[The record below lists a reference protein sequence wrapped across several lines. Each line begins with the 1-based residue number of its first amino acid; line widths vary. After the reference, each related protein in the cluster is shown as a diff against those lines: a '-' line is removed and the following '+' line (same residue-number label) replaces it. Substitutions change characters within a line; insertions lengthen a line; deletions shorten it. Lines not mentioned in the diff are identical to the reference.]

1 MNKYLPVLKNC
12 PLFKNLSDEDIV
24 NSLKCMNAQLIKK
37 KKDEY
42 IIHAGSTIDSIG
54 LIVQGSALIVQDD
67 LWGNRNIVANLSPGN
82 FYGEPFASIPGTVM
96 NLSVVATKDCEIFLL
111 GIDKLLNMCTNSC
124 SYHNEIIR
132 NLVNV
137 MADKILMLNDK
148 ITHTSKRKT
157 RDKLLSYLS
166 AESIRQN
173 SLNFDITYN
182 RQQLA
187 DFLCVERSA
196 MTNELSK
203 LQDEGYITTHRS
215 HFELHTEL

>member
-82 FYGEPFASIPGTVM
+82 FYG
-96 NLSVVATKDCEIFLL
+96 
-111 GIDKLLNMCTNSC
+111 
-124 SYHNEIIR
+124 
-132 NLVNV
+132 
-137 MADKILMLNDK
+137 
-148 ITHTSKRKT
+148 
-157 RDKLLSYLS
+157 
-166 AESIRQN
+166 
-173 SLNFDITYN
+173 
-182 RQQLA
+182 
-187 DFLCVERSA
+187 
-196 MTNELSK
+196 
-203 LQDEGYITTHRS
+203 
-215 HFELHTEL
+215 